1 MFFVLII
8 PTMVILAA
16 ALLHLALHAR
26 RRLRGGHRPRLASP
40 KPLALVSLAALSSAF
55 LVFSYAEGTYSPGL
69 WGDKTCM
76 FTMGVRAHPESS
88 SRFPLSTVCS
98 GMEIVPAWVN
108 PTLVGL
114 TALAAATLVAVPFA
128 YVVRRRTVS
137 PRKAPAGS

>member
-1 MFFVLII
+1 
-8 PTMVILAA
+8 MVILAA
-16 ALLHLALHAR
+16 ALIHLAVHAA

-55 LVFSYAEGTYSPGL
+55 LIFSYAEGTYSPGL

-76 FTMGVRAHPESS
+76 FTMGDRDHPDSS
-88 SRFPLSTVCS
+88 SLFPLSTVCN
-98 GMEIVPAWVN
+98 GVEIVPAWVN
-108 PTLVGL
+108 PTLVAL

-137 PRKAPAGS
+137 P